1 LKEARTSTSYK
12 GDMIMAKSKKA
23 GGPGKMTA
31 SGKNAKSNGG
41 YGTGKKTTTAANRDG
56 MGKPGG
62 LPAKKGKKVGP
73 GKG

>member
-1 LKEARTSTSYK
+1 LKEARTSTSYN
-12 GDMIMAKSKKA
+12 GDTIMANKKA

-31 SGKNAKSNGG
+31 SGKNAKKNGS
-41 YGTGKKTTTAANRDG
+41 YGGGKKTTTAANRDG